1 MTRVLFIR
9 YKKSNSILDGGEQ
22 VAEMH
27 HHALVQL
34 FEKDCV
40 DTYYL
45 HSQDKKRS
53 VLDYLRGVLYFPF
66 NYHFGLTPK
75 KVKKISRF
83 LNYYLLLFLSFV
95 I

>member
-53 VLDYLRGVLYFPF
+53 VLDYLRGVRKLCDDTIDKMARACVRIT
-66 NYHFGLTPK
+66 N
-75 KVKKISRF
+75 
-83 LNYYLLLFLSFV
+83 
-95 I
+95 